1 MQNAMR
7 FVGKT
12 ALITGAAHGIGKAAA
27 LRLAW
32 EGAKVGILDLNLQGA
47 QAVAEEIRAAGGE
60 ARAARAD
67 IRESAQIEAALSEL
81 SAVLGEADVLVNNAG
96 GIVSDLTGG
105 RLSNDLLENT
115 TEESIRL
122 VLDVNLLGPFLVT
135 RQVIPG
141 MLQKGKGKI
150 VNIASVAGV
159 NGIPRFSSYSAAK
172 GGVIAFTHT
181 LAMELGKRGIN
192 VNCISP
198 GSILT
203 HGGSPETF
211 LGRVGQPEE
220 VANLIAFLASE
231 ESDFITGRNYIID
244 GGRCLSMK
252 CYDVV

>member
-12 ALITGAAHGIGKAAA
+12 ALVTGAARGIGKAAA

-32 EGAKVGILDLNLQGA
+32 EGAKVGILDLNLPGA
-47 QAVAEEIRAAGGE
+47 QAVVEEIRTAGGT
-60 ARAARAD
+60 AQAARAD
-67 IRESAQIEAALSEL
+67 IRDSAQIAAALSEL
-81 SAVLGEADVLVNNAG
+81 SASLGDPDVLINNAG
-96 GIVSDLTGG
+96 GIVRDLTGG
-105 RLSNDLLENT
+105 RLQSELLEHT

-122 VLDVNLLGPFLVT
+122 VLDVNLLGLFLVT
-135 RQVIPG
+135 RQVVPG
-141 MLQKGKGKI
+141 LLQKGKGKI

-159 NGIPRFSSYSAAK
+159 NGIPKFTGYSAAK

-181 LAMELGKRGIN
+181 LAMELAKRGVN

-203 HGGSPETF
+203 HDSSPETF

-220 VANLIAFLASE
+220 VASLIAFLASE
-231 ESDFITGRNYIID
+231 ESDFITGCNYVID

-252 CYDVV
+252 CYDVI